1 MKIEFN
7 SAARVEV
14 TNRETLE
21 FMSYVAVQG
30 DVWTL
35 GDDVEIT
42 IIPLGDETIQNE
54 EESK

>member
-7 SAARVEV
+7 SATRVEV

-21 FMSYVAVQG
+21 FLSYVAVQG

-35 GDDVEIT
+35 GDNVEIT
-42 IIPLGDETIQNE
+42 LIPLGDETIQNE
-54 EESK
+54 EKSE